1 LDETK
6 LRPTVVSAGILNL
19 GKIILSKINR
29 NSYGLFSS
37 VTCKHPETV
46 IGLSR
51 TATVSKIYK
60 NRNRPTAT
68 AKRSCLASC
77 STLASVPLLGVVNA
91 TDDGRN
97 LLITAVV

>member
-1 LDETK
+1 MDETK

-37 VTCKHPETV
+37 VNCKHPETV

-60 NRNRPTAT
+60 NRNTAT